1 MDKSRTIPLKETVP
15 SSASIV
21 FLSAE
26 VPETQSPFAMVW
38 YSFKGSRQEY
48 ALRLDMDKGIFLD
61 HLEDKEDDEFIRRV
75 APKIVERVGD
85 FLYTT
90 DVS

>member
-15 SSASIV
+15 SSPSIV

-38 YSFKGSRQEY
+38 YSLRGSRQEY
-48 ALRLDMDKGIFLD
+48 ALRLDMDKGVFLD
-61 HLEDKEDDEFIRRV
+61 HLEDKKDDEFVQKAAPEIIDRV
-75 APKIVERVGD
+75 SHV
-85 FLYTT
+85 LYT